1 VRFLLDAKAWQL
13 FLVLIGAAFGVHAV
27 PLFGLSTVLV
37 MACWFAW
44 LWAIASEANR
54 RLDLSLRKSTRWMGI
69 GLAYAWVYI
78 CAALMLLPFL
88 DDAADTIP
96 GWIVPLHLL
105 GMLGIFY
112 AMAFAAKRLVTLERR
127 QPVTFFDYSGPFFLF
142 WFFPI
147 GVWFIQP
154 RVNKL
159 LGT

>member
-1 VRFLLDAKAWQL
+1 MRLLLDAKAWQL
-13 FLVLIGAAFGVHAV
+13 FLVLIGAAIGMHAV

-88 DDAADTIP
+88 DDAPCNPRKAPAGD
-96 GWIVPLHLL
+96 VLRLQRAVL
-105 GMLGIFY
+105 SVLVLSDR
-112 AMAFAAKRLVTLERR
+112 RLVHPAEGETSSWGRDQHSYGSYL
-127 QPVTFFDYSGPFFLF
+127 
-142 WFFPI
+142 
-147 GVWFIQP
+147 
-154 RVNKL
+154 
-159 LGT
+159 